1 MKLKALITTVAIAA
15 LGVSVAAATAS
26 PNHGKPPHPGA
37 QKPAKPSKA
46 ANACKGPQARA
57 DGHRTSPAPPTRPA
71 PARSQWSS
79 RRRTVAGRRLGLV
92 AGSQVSVN
100 VDARTKYRRHGHA
113 SLADL
118 LANDRLNVKA
128 RACKSDESSTG
139 DSGSGSGTGSDQP
152 SNPAPTKGKGHGKR
166 HADVASPASF
176 TFLARKV
183 DAHPPKPPKD
193 GGDTGTTGTRHDQR
207 HRHHRYDDR
216 PAGHR
221 HHRHDGRFGLLAGL
235 GSSDFRGRR
244 IGALGRSPPV
254 RYTATGTGAVSR
266 ERKLARD
273 RLLPVSSRV
282 PPTFERF
289 RLSASNKPRAVKG
302 GCRT

>member
-46 ANACKGPQARA
+46 ANACKGPQLVLTGMYVSGSA
-57 DGHRTSPAPPTRPA
+57 DSTGAGSFAMVVKKTN
-71 PARSQWSS
+71 
-79 RRRTVAGRRLGLV
+79 RRGRRLGLV

-139 DSGSGSGTGSDQP
+139 DTGSGSGTGSDQP

-193 GGDTGTTGTRHDQR
+193 GGDTGTTGTTTDQQ
-207 HRHHRYDDR
+207 D
-216 PAGHR
+216 
-221 HHRHDGRFGLLAGL
+221 
-235 GSSDFRGRR
+235 
-244 IGALGRSPPV
+244 
-254 RYTATGTGAVSR
+254 TGTTGTTDQQDTGTTGTTDGSG
-266 ERKLARD
+266 
-273 RLLPVSSRV
+273 S
-282 PPTFERF
+282 
-289 RLSASNKPRAVKG
+289 
-302 GCRT
+302 